1 MRAISAFL
9 AILVVALVCVAI
21 QASAAPEDRA
31 GPPKSIAGLS
41 LGEDVSAFKE
51 SLNMGT
57 DQTIWNQGWF
67 RQVEIKTLPGFQGGY
82 LFYGNC
88 LDFGRVVR
96 IKLKYADD
104 SPGFFDRLQ
113 AALQDRYGRGEW
125 RGDPFGTLRA
135 WKWGFTDERGDSI
148 SLILEHY
155 SGEDESYTAGNSIR
169 LANRSAMLREKTCGE
184 ARLKKDGKSQAPAEA
199 PSFDWY
205 LPK

>member
-1 MRAISAFL
+1 MRDTRAFL
-9 AILVVALVCVAI
+9 VILIVALACATV
-21 QASAAPEDRA
+21 QATAAQGEKA

-41 LGEDVSAFKE
+41 LGEAVSAFKE
-51 SLNMGT
+51 SLDMGT
-57 DQTIWNQGWF
+57 DQTIWNQSWF
-67 RQVEIKTLPGFQGGY
+67 RQVEIKALPGFQGGY
-82 LFYGNC
+82 LLYGNC
-88 LDFGRVVR
+88 LDPGRVVR

-113 AALQDRYGRGEW
+113 TALQDRYGRGEW

-135 WKWGFTDERGDSI
+135 WKWGFTDARGDSI

-184 ARLKKDGKSQAPAEA
+184 ARLNSEGQGQAPGEA